1 MLQKTTASFI
11 FSDYFNIGR
20 VYYIQVKTNGLTV
33 IFKPHFPNFLFPYSI
48 CVDLSSSGAALCGT
62 VFFCFKVVWLFSI
75 LTI

>member
-48 CVDLSSSGAALCGT
+48 CVDLSSSGAALRCRI
-62 VFFCFKVVWLFSI
+62 FFAFFAVAAASKLYP
-75 LTI
+75 